1 MIYRYLLLS
10 PNQGPEQH
18 AGAPERTIDC
28 RDHRDVKHNSAAHLL
43 DCVAD
48 LIVMVT
54 WNHHQQLSY
63 MHDLELGAL
72 LRISAKSKKIYKRY
86 KIK

>member
-1 MIYRYLLLS
+1 MTYIYLPLS
-10 PNQGPEQH
+10 PDQGSGQH
-18 AGAPERTIDC
+18 AGAPEQTIGC
-28 RDHRDVKHNSAAHLL
+28 RDHNSVGPLL

-48 LIVMVT
+48 LIVLVT

-72 LRISAKSKKIYKRY
+72 LRISAKSKK
-86 KIK
+86 